1 MKKRKCLAALLAL
14 SMAVNS
20 MTVMAAEMSGSVDE
34 TYSYESEMD
43 TETTVSDQ
51 AEEEKD
57 AAEVDEAI
65 TEKVERM
72 DDLESEDVTTL
83 TEETE
88 MESEADTDR
97 GDRPVPGRFVQY
109 NEQIS
114 YTVNDDGE
122 TCRVQCADR
131 NISGT
136 VEIPSELDGLTVTE
150 IADNGFEDCYSME
163 KIILPDTLTR
173 IGKEAFVNCQKLPV
187 ILIPE
192 SVKQI
197 GDRAFESCEILTV
210 LLEAMKYQRDNRIGL
225 EVVAWQ

>member
-72 DDLESEDVTTL
+72 DDLESEDVTNIN
-83 TEETE
+83 
-88 MESEADTDR
+88 
-97 GDRPVPGRFVQY
+97 Q
-109 NEQIS
+109 
-114 YTVNDDGE
+114 
-122 TCRVQCADR
+122 R
-131 NISGT
+131 NR
-136 VEIPSELDGLTVTE
+136 
-150 IADNGFEDCYSME
+150 NG
-163 KIILPDTLTR
+163 
-173 IGKEAFVNCQKLPV
+173 V
-187 ILIPE
+187 
-192 SVKQI
+192 
-197 GDRAFESCEILTV
+197 
-210 LLEAMKYQRDNRIGL
+210 
-225 EVVAWQ
+225 